1 MLKLIICGTDKV
13 LGKLR
18 FLNDVKEYTALGAHT
33 YMYAHSL
40 STFTAFIETA
50 YQEIRIFLIETYLKM
65 CNLKRFK
72 TFDYNVGTIQL
83 HHFKVDNNISSKFQ
97 GVFE

>member
-1 MLKLIICGTDKV
+1 MLKLIICGTDKL

-18 FLNDVKEYTALGAHT
+18 FLNHVKEYTAHT
-33 YMYAHSL
+33 HMYAHSL
-40 STFTAFIETA
+40 STFTAIIETA